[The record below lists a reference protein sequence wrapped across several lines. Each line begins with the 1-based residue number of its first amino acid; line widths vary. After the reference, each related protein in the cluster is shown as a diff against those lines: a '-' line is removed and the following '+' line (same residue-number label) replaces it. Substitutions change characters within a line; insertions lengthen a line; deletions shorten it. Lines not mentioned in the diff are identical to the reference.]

1 MVSSLLIELE
11 IESVADTTKR
21 PLYQI
26 SCGELGVG
34 STQVELNLSTA
45 LRLATSWNAIVLID
59 EADVFL
65 EQRSPHDLER
75 NSLVSSKLCKPQT
88 SNI

>member
-45 LRLATSWNAIVLID
+45 LQLAT
-59 EADVFL
+59 
-65 EQRSPHDLER
+65 
-75 NSLVSSKLCKPQT
+75 T
-88 SNI
+88 